1 MLDLFSLQLQLV
13 KIAADYENEL
23 QEITMTVSIPW
34 KKINELLLSTKING
48 TQGL

>member
-1 MLDLFSLQLQLV
+1 MLDLFSLQLQLTE
-13 KIAADYENEL
+13 AADYENEL

-34 KKINELLLSTKING
+34 KKINGLLLSTKING